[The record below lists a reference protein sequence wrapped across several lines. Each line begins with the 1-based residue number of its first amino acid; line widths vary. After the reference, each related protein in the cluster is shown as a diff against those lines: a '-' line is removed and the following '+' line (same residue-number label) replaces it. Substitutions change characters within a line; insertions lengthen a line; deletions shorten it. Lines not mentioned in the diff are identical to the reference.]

1 MRMICSFFPIAIVS
15 LCLLSLTGC
24 STPQLKID
32 LASTATL
39 NLNQEEEPLPVVINI
54 YQLRDKKTFEKA
66 SFGELWKSD
75 LIVLKDSLLRKESL
89 TLDPASEKKV
99 IIEKNE
105 DAKFVGIMAA
115 FHQQTDGSWKVIK
128 DVDRSFLWMDLSTTI
143 KAMLK
148 EQQIEIKE

>member
-1 MRMICSFFPIAIVS
+1 MRMICSFFSIAIVS

-24 STPQLKID
+24 SAPQLKID

-54 YQLRDKKTFEKA
+54 YQLKDKKTFEKA
-66 SFGELWKSD
+66 SFIELWKSD
-75 LIVLKDSLLRKESL
+75 LIVLKNSLLRKESL

-115 FHQQTDGSWKVIK
+115 FHQQTDDSWKVIK

>member
-105 DAKFVGIMAA
+105 KAKFVGIMAA